1 MPDAAFTLVG
11 KATPLGFHRV
21 LYVSSNHLTFNEPFQ
36 VVGSSEYFTMTLF
49 ASCVTAPTTKNS
61 QEVPWYPSLHLHE
74 HVPASRRP
82 LRLAPQV
89 WPHVVHVAP
98 VHAPAQ
104 RHEQSLLKEPRF
116 AHCFSGQIFAAMF
129 AGSVE
134 TTEAPPLL
142 VSMPRRSFPRSRRK
156 YPFSPLQ
163 TPKPRQV
170 RRRRR

>member
-11 KATPLGFHRV
+11 KATPLGFHQAPY
-21 LYVSSNHLTFNEPFQ
+21 LSSWNHFTFNEPFQ

-49 ASCVTAPTTKNS
+49 ASCVTAPTTKNP
-61 QEVPWYPSLHLHE
+61 QEVPRYPSLHLHE

-82 LRLAPQV
+82 FAPQV

-116 AHCFSGQIFAAMF
+116 AH
-129 AGSVE
+129 
-134 TTEAPPLL
+134 
-142 VSMPRRSFPRSRRK
+142 
-156 YPFSPLQ
+156 
-163 TPKPRQV
+163 
-170 RRRRR
+170 